1 MNWSLDHRINSC
13 VSNQV
18 VEGNSCFFAE
28 HIIVRC
34 LFSDMPGVIV
44 EGLTL
49 QKLVYVCVCMC
60 RDWFC
65 GLTLEKIYM

>member
-1 MNWSLDHRINSC
+1 MNWSLDHSINSC
-13 VSNQV
+13 VSNQA
-18 VEGNSCFFAE
+18 VEGN
-28 HIIVRC
+28 IVRC

-65 GLTLEKIYM
+65 GLALEKIYM